1 MFNYLNKLDVSKVFD
16 SWILLK
22 LLCYEVMASSS
33 LRGPTPA
40 AILAS
45 HTPQLSGLVH
55 VALWLGARHALRNRQ
70 RNVSASH
77 VHGYGATSLLCWS
90 ARVQEARNR
99 MCYLGEGASDGI

>member
-1 MFNYLNKLDVSKVFD
+1 MWLKLQTLEMFNYLNKRDVRKVLD

-33 LRGPTPA
+33 LRGPITA

-55 VALWLGARHALRNRQ
+55 VALWLRPGIAQSAVNCATSRSQPSHGTEPRVSCAGAREFKN
-70 RNVSASH
+70 
-77 VHGYGATSLLCWS
+77 
-90 ARVQEARNR
+90 
-99 MCYLGEGASDGI
+99 